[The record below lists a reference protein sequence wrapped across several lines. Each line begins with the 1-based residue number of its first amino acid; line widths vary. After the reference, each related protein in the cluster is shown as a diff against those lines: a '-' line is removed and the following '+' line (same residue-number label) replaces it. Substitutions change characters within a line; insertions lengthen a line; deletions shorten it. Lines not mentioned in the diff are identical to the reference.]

1 MKEKWLNLEIFPKSI
16 LVSLIFTLLML
27 SIGSIL
33 LVVDTSYLYGVLVG
47 TGILYLSYFIIWI
60 LWYKIPA
67 IKSAMSKTTA
77 ILSPTIRIV
86 VYIISL
92 LLIVFFIGEGQGLDR
107 FVQPINTIMMLITY
121 TLTLFSYGTV
131 IVIDKILENKQKQKE
146 V

>member
-16 LVSLIFTLLML
+16 LVSLIFTSLML

-60 LWYKIPA
+60 LWYKIPK

-92 LLIVFFIGEGQGLDR
+92 LLIVFFVGEGEGLDR

-131 IVIDKILENKQKQKE
+131 IVIDKILENKQKE